1 MWSMGTTHLIL
12 AKLRL
17 LSSSSKTPAR
27 TQAARAK
34 MTRCH
39 YIMVCILVSIDVI
52 NSWWSANGVSWNHGH
67 KKSSLSHW
75 RWSLHASTNEDPSLT
90 IKMVGVMLINK
101 EEQLSAALLEDKDNQ
116 GGTWVCISNEPQLVN
131 QESTKIKKCWWK
143 KSMHLTASSSLGS
156 DGAKKS

>member
-27 TQAARAK
+27 TLAARAK

-75 RWSLHASTNEDPSLT
+75 RWSLHASTNEVPSLI
-90 IKMVGVMLINK
+90 IKTAGVLLTNK
-101 EEQLSAALLEDKDNQ
+101 EEQLSATPLDDH
-116 GGTWVCISNEPQLVN
+116 GGTRVCISNEPQLVN
-131 QESTKIKKCWWK
+131 QGSTKIKKGWWK
-143 KSMHLTASSSLGS
+143 KSMQLV
-156 DGAKKS
+156 GAKKS